1 MSKFLLLLTAAAGAL
16 AVATL
21 LPVGAKINDIGYN
34 SWCPFAPWS
43 TLLLA
48 GLAGVFWVIR
58 QYVTTRMTRAAR
70 VK

>member
-1 MSKFLLLLTAAAGAL
+1 MSKKSVGGILLVLVAAGAGA

-21 LPVGAKINDIGYN
+21 LPLGAKINDIGYD

-43 TLLLA
+43 TLILSGAA
-48 GLAGVFWVIR
+48 GLVWVVR
-58 QYVTTRMTRAAR
+58 QYVLTR

>member
-1 MSKFLLLLTAAAGAL
+1 MSKQNLGAILLAVIIVAGLT

-21 LPVGAKINDIGYN
+21 LPIGAKINDIGYD

-43 TLLLA
+43 TLILA
-48 GLAGVFWVIR
+48 ALTGVIWVIR
-58 QYVTTRMTRAAR
+58 QYVLTR

>member
-1 MSKFLLLLTAAAGAL
+1 MSKQNIGAILLVLVTIAGGA

-21 LPVGAKINDIGYN
+21 LPLGAKVNDIGYN

-43 TLLLA
+43 TLMLSA
-48 GLAGVFWVIR
+48 LAGVIWVIR
-58 QYVTTRMTRAAR
+58 QYVLTR